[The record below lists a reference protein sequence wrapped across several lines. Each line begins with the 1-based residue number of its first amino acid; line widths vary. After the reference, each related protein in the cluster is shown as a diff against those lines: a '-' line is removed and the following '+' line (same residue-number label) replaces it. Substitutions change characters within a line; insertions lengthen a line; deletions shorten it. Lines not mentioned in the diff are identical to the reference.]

1 MALEGAMTALVTPM
15 RDGNLDFDAL
25 EALIEQQI
33 AAGIHGLV
41 AVGTTGESATLTVE
55 EHVRVV
61 EFVVERTQKRVPVV
75 AGAGANSTAE
85 AIEMSSLT
93 ADVGADALL
102 HVVPYYNKP
111 NQAGMYA
118 HFEAIAR
125 ATDLPVI
132 LYNVPGRTACDLLPE
147 TVARLATID
156 NIVAIKEATGDVHR
170 AAQIIAA
177 CGDDLIV
184 LSGDDFTTFPVYA
197 LGGRGVISVVS
208 NVMPR
213 QMAEMWNAACEGD
226 LERARELHYEILP
239 LTQLLFAEPNPIP
252 VKEALAMIGL
262 IQPDLRL
269 PLVRCSEGLQARLRA
284 CLTDEGML

>member
-1 MALEGAMTALVTPM
+1 MTALVTPM
-15 RDGNLDFDAL
+15 RDGKIDFDAL
-25 EALIEQQI
+25 DAIVEQQI

-41 AVGTTGESATLTVE
+41 AMGTTGESATLTVE
-55 EHVRVV
+55 DHVKVV
-61 EFVVERTQKRVPVV
+61 EFVVERTRKRIPVV

-118 HFEAIAR
+118 HFAAIAE
-125 ATDLPVI
+125 ASDLPII
-132 LYNVPGRTACDLLPE
+132 LYNVPGRTVSDLLPE
-147 TVARLATID
+147 TVVRLAEFD
-156 NIVAIKEATGDVHR
+156 NIVAIKEATGNMHR

-177 CGDDLIV
+177 CGDRLVV
-184 LSGDDFTTFPVYA
+184 LSGDDFTTFPLYA

-213 QMAEMWNAACEGD
+213 QMAEMWNAANDGD

-239 LTQLLFAEPNPIP
+239 LTELLFAEPSPSP
-252 VKEALAMIGL
+252 VKEAMAILGTCE
-262 IQPDLRL
+262 PDVRL
-269 PLVRCSEGLQARLRA
+269 PLVRCSEALHARLRT
-284 CLTDEGML
+284 CLIAEGLL